1 MKGSCGTPWPA
12 PAVEELTIGADPPV
26 EHWIRVAA
34 DVCRRAADG
43 DLESRVLQIDAPGE
57 LGEMLHAVNHLLD
70 MTDAFMREAT
80 ASLDAA
86 SRDQFYRRVRPEGLR
101 GAFQRAAGQINAATQ
116 HMAEKTAELREA
128 EAERARLAAELSA
141 TTKLVDDLTTAS
153 KQIDQISRV
162 IDSIASQ
169 TNLLALNATIE
180 TARVGAAG
188 RGFAV
193 VANEVKR
200 LAQQT
205 AGATREIESQV
216 TAIQSASRDVAAAIH
231 KITAAIEG

>member
-1 MKGSCGTPWPA
+1 MSGTRGNSWSTVGGEA
-12 PAVEELTIGADPPV
+12 PVADVDPQT
-26 EHWIRVAA
+26 EHWIRVASE
-34 DVCRRAADG
+34 VFRRAAEG
-43 DLESRVLQIDAPGE
+43 DLESRVLRIDAPGE
-57 LGEMLHAVNHLLD
+57 LGEMLHAANHLLD
-70 MTDAFMREAT
+70 MTDAFLREAT

-101 GAFQRAAGQINAATQ
+101 GGFRRAAGEINAATQ
-116 HMAEKTAELREA
+116 QMAAKTAALREA
-128 EAERARLAAELSA
+128 ETERARLAEELSA

-153 KQIDQISRV
+153 KEIDQISRV

-193 VANEVKR
+193 VATEVKR

-216 TAIQSASRDVAAAIH
+216 AAIQSASRDVAAAIH
-231 KITAAIEG
+231 KITEAIQP